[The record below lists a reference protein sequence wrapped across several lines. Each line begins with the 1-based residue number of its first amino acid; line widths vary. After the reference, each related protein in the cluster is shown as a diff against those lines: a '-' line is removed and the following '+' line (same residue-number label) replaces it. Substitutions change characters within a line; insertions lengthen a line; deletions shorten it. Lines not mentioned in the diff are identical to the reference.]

1 MFSQNQKGYLSVLLA
16 AAIWASSGA
25 IGKVLLKRG
34 LTPYDLVQTRLIF
47 AAFFLGIFLLFWD
60 RKRFIVPLA
69 LFPELFVLGAIVM
82 ALVQFTYFYAISQ
95 IQLVAAVLLQYQ
107 APILVA
113 LYSMVFWNEKFS
125 ILKVSSIILAIFG
138 CYLVVGAY
146 NTDFCKLNIKGIA
159 GGIAAAFSYAG
170 YTLWGERLMRR
181 CDPWTVVFYSLL
193 FAALTWNII
202 HPPFNAFSGSL
213 GVAQWVGLIYIA
225 TIGGVGSYGLYFLGV
240 NYIRSTRAMITATA
254 EPMLAGALAYLFLGE
269 SMDLAQVLGAAFV
282 ILAIVT
288 LQLVREDN
296 LASPENIRSRH
307 GLKSSNVP

>member
-1 MFSQNQKGYLSVLLA
+1 MFSQIQKGYLSVLLA

-34 LTPYDLVQTRLIF
+34 LTPYDLVQTRLIL
-47 AAFFLGIFLLFWD
+47 ASVFLGIFLLFWD
-60 RKRFIVPLA
+60 RKRFIAPLR
-69 LFPELFVLGAIVM
+69 LFPELFGLGAIVM

-113 LYSMVFWNEKFS
+113 LYSMVFWNERFS
-125 ILKVSSIILAIFG
+125 TLKLSSIIIAIFG

-146 NTDFCKLNIKGIA
+146 NTDFASLNIKGIA
-159 GGIAAAFSYAG
+159 GGLAAAFCYAG

-193 FAALTWNII
+193 FGAITWNII
-202 HPPFNAFSGSL
+202 HPPFHAFSGSL
-213 GVAQWVGLIYIA
+213 DMTQWLELVYIA
-225 TIGGVGSYGLYFLGV
+225 TVGGVGSYGLYFLGI

-254 EPMLAGALAYLFLGE
+254 EPVLAGALAYLFLGE
-269 SMDLAQVLGAAFV
+269 TMDWAQILGAAFV
-282 ILAIVT
+282 ILAIII
-288 LQLVREDN
+288 LQLVREEN
-296 LASPENIRSRH
+296 LASPQNIRGRYSI
-307 GLKSSNVP
+307 

>member
-138 CYLVVGAY
+138 C
-146 NTDFCKLNIKGIA
+146 
-159 GGIAAAFSYAG
+159 
-170 YTLWGERLMRR
+170 
-181 CDPWTVVFYSLL
+181 
-193 FAALTWNII
+193 
-202 HPPFNAFSGSL
+202 
-213 GVAQWVGLIYIA
+213 
-225 TIGGVGSYGLYFLGV
+225 
-240 NYIRSTRAMITATA
+240 
-254 EPMLAGALAYLFLGE
+254 
-269 SMDLAQVLGAAFV
+269 
-282 ILAIVT
+282 
-288 LQLVREDN
+288 
-296 LASPENIRSRH
+296 
-307 GLKSSNVP
+307 